1 MQGHFVKINTSKKGV
16 IRNLRKILV
25 FTTNTK
31 SLSANLDVQTA
42 NDRGAIEDFGHVI
55 STVCWKKIRET

>member
-31 SLSANLDVQTA
+31 SRANLDFQTE